1 MTRLPH
7 HADLRTA
14 TTPAR
19 RVSTP
24 WLAVLAGP
32 LSFGIAA
39 PALIVDDVA
48 RALDVGPGGAALTV
62 TAFGWGIALGTALLA
77 ALLARRGLPVLL
89 AASAA
94 LLSAGTVLIVLAPA
108 LPVLVAAA
116 AVQALGSAGLTVAA
130 MSLADSARRMGVAT
144 ASLAVVGATGPLVGA
159 LVADVLSWRA
169 ALALPL
175 LSALAVPAAR
185 RGGAAPVPARP
196 RFDGLG
202 MLLLA
207 LLVTALV
214 VVPHRPLAAGP
225 AAVALL
231 LLLVARVRSRPDGA
245 VPAAVAGNARF
256 LAACALAF
264 ALGVVNFAL
273 LYAAPDLLHR
283 HAGWTSARTGVVL
296 LAPYL
301 FGGLCSAFLVAAS
314 ARVSPRAVVAAL
326 LAAGVAAPLVAATAT
341 AVPLLLAA
349 MATASLAAATGQ
361 GALAV
366 RAAAVVPAAHRA
378 EALGLLTVA
387 YLLSVAFGP
396 AIAVTLTLP

>member
-1 MTRLPH
+1 MTVS
-7 HADLRTA
+7 TA
-14 TTPAR
+14 PTAAR

-48 RALDVGPGGAALTV
+48 RALAVRPGAAALTV
-62 TAFGWGIALGTALLA
+62 AAFGWGIALGTALLA
-77 ALLARRGLPVLL
+77 ALPARRGLPALL
-89 AASAA
+89 TASAA
-94 LLSAGTVLIVLAPA
+94 LLSAGTLLIVLAPV
-108 LPVLVAAA
+108 LPVLVVGA
-116 AVQALGSAGLTVAA
+116 AVQALGSAGLTIAA

-159 LVADVLSWRA
+159 LVADVFSWRA

-175 LSALAVPAAR
+175 LSVLAVPATR
-185 RGGAAPVPARP
+185 RGGTAPEQARTP
-196 RFDGLG
+196 FDGLG
-202 MLLLA
+202 MVLLA

-225 AAVALL
+225 AAVVL
-231 LLLVARVRSRPDGA
+231 LLLVAARVRSRPDGA
-245 VPAAVAGNARF
+245 VPAVLIGNPRF

-264 ALGVVNFAL
+264 ALGVGNFAL
-273 LYAAPDLLHR
+273 LYAAPDLLQSHT
-283 HAGWTSARTGVVL
+283 GWTSAHTGVVL

-301 FGGLCSAFLVAAS
+301 FGGLCSAFLVAVS
-314 ARVSPRAVVAAL
+314 ARVSPRVVVAAL
-326 LAAGVAAPLVAATAT
+326 LAAGVAAPLVAAVAT

-366 RAAAVVPAAHRA
+366 RATAVVPASSRA
-378 EALGLLTVA
+378 EALGLFTVV